1 MKASKFIY
9 MLIIGLAIMGF
20 TSIGMAFVETEE
32 PYEEYEEYEVEEVPS
47 ETVEEEVVAEAE
59 SEAELMEE
67 EEYMEE
73 EQRIAPVAGS
83 EEEELPGIDE
93 PFPY

>member
-1 MKASKFIY
+1 MKVSKFIY

-32 PYEEYEEYEVEEVPS
+32 PYEEYEQEEVLS
-47 ETVEEEVVAEAE
+47 ETVAEAE

-67 EEYMEE
+67 EEYTEE

-83 EEEELPGIDE
+83 EEEEFPGIDA
-93 PFPY
+93 PFHY

>member
-1 MKASKFIY
+1 MKVSKFIY
-9 MLIIGLAIMGF
+9 MLIIGLAIMDF
-20 TSIGMAFVETEE
+20 TSMGMAFVETEE
-32 PYEEYEEYEVEEVPS
+32 PYEEYEQEEVPS
-47 ETVEEEVVAEAE
+47 ETVEEETVAEAE

-67 EEYMEE
+67 EEYTEE

-83 EEEELPGIDE
+83 EEELPRIDE

>member
-1 MKASKFIY
+1 MKVSKLIC

-20 TSIGMAFVETEE
+20 TSIGMAYLETEE
-32 PYEEYEEYEVEEVPS
+32 PYEEYEKEEVPS
-47 ETVEEEVVAEAE
+47 EAVEEEVVAEAE

-83 EEEELPGIDE
+83 EEELSIPRDAA
-93 PFPY
+93 PFHH